1 MPETEDSGQGS
12 SSDSVP
18 PEVPEGTNQE
28 DRKETLDDFRIN
40 PDSLSDSVSGQSDDP
55 NKDPDRNDTT
65 KSEVK
70 DAEPVLGTHTEQ
82 RIDKFLLKISNN
94 YALRSCSDKN
104 KVSEDTIQD
113 LDIGKNTV
121 TVVNKHLK
129 FKWWDSPEA
138 NLALGALG
146 LSCAVIVNRM
156 IDSYE
161 KGKID
166 WAALNKFFELIGID
180 KDELNIKE
188 PDGVTQ

>member
-1 MPETEDSGQGS
+1 MEDTAEQSN
-12 SSDSVP
+12 SVP
-18 PEVPEGTNQE
+18 PEAPEGINQE
-28 DRKETLDDFRIN
+28 DIKENLDDFRIN
-40 PDSLSDSVSGQSDDP
+40 PESLSDSNSGKLGDLNTGSDR
-55 NKDPDRNDTT
+55 KDET

-70 DAEPVLGTHTEQ
+70 DADPVLGTKTEQ
-82 RIDKFLLKISNN
+82 QIDKFLLNISNN
-94 YALRSCSDKN
+94 CALRSCSEKN
-104 KVSEDTIQD
+104 KVSEDTIHD
-113 LDIGKNTV
+113 MDIGKNTV

-146 LSCAVIVNRM
+146 LSCAVVVNRM

-166 WAALNKFFELIGID
+166 MGALNKFFELIGID

-188 PDGVTQ
+188 PDGVKQ